1 MTRSPSDD
9 DERAL
14 AADYRRTQIRLPP
27 VKPMGQAIS
36 QLLARTGYAQIQT
49 AATCDAA
56 WREAVGAKLAAS
68 TRAGSVKRGV
78 LEVLV
83 SNSSVLQEL
92 AFLKTKAVKT
102 LKQLVPEQQIRDVRF
117 RVGAIE

>member
-1 MTRSPSDD
+1 MDD
-9 DERAL
+9 EERAL
-14 AADYRRTQIRLPP
+14 AADYRRKQVRLPP

-36 QLLARTGYAQIQT
+36 QLLARTGYAQVQT

-56 WREAVGAKLAAS
+56 WREAVGPKLAAS
-68 TRAGSVKRGV
+68 TRPGCVKRGV

-92 AFLKTKAVKT
+92 AFLKIKAVKT

-117 RVGAIE
+117 RVGTIE